1 MHRLRRYESII
12 PNSCCHCGAQ
22 VSIWISLTY
31 SNPGRRFVR
40 CAHYPHARCS
50 LFEWLDEETSPRARN
65 LIPIMRDAV
74 RYYKSMAERVQMQ
87 KGGTSG
93 RSLHV
98 GEEHE
103 IRRLEIQLAICDNE
117 KMKCM
122 EELRQWKI
130 MAERR

>member
-1 MHRLRRYESII
+1 
-12 PNSCCHCGAQ
+12 
-22 VSIWISLTY
+22 
-31 SNPGRRFVR
+31 
-40 CAHYPHARCS
+40 
-50 LFEWLDEETSPRARN
+50 
-65 LIPIMRDAV
+65 MRDAV

-87 KGGTSG
+87 EGGTSG
-93 RSLHV
+93 RSLRV

-130 MAERR
+130 MAERRGLLCCFLWAIIIVVIIALCVVIMM